1 MAKLTTVLFDY
12 GNTLIAFGPD
22 QQLAQA
28 AAMAEVL
35 SQAGLTIDNE
45 KLTKV
50 RKDQILRPYRSGG
63 KENVFEEVCR
73 EIVEL
78 AGPDPTGGITRALM
92 AARQKA
98 FIKSVGVQPDVPPLL
113 ERLKEQ
119 YRLGFLSN
127 YPCSHSIISSLEN
140 LGMADFFESV
150 VVSADVGYA
159 KPHPDAYATL
169 IKEMNLDPAEAVY
182 VGDNWLAD
190 VQGAKRAG
198 MRAIW
203 VREHIPYETF
213 EPEPGDI
220 PPDAEIHSL
229 MELESVLAAWTE

>member
-1 MAKLTTVLFDY
+1 MAKLSTVLFDY

-28 AAMAEVL
+28 AAMTEVL
-35 SQAGLTIDNE
+35 SQAGLSVDE
-45 KLTKV
+45 DKLTAV
-50 RKDQILRPYRSGG
+50 RKDQIMRPYRSGG

-73 EIVEL
+73 EVVEL
-78 AGPDPTGGITRALM
+78 AGPDASGEITRALM
-92 AARQKA
+92 MARQKA
-98 FIKSVGVQPDVPPLL
+98 FIESVTVNPEVLSLL
-113 ERLKEQ
+113 ERLGKR

-127 YPCSHSIISSLEN
+127 YPCSHSIVSSLKQ
-140 LGMADFFESV
+140 LGMHDFFESV
-150 VVSADVGYA
+150 VVSADVGFA
-159 KPHPDAYATL
+159 KPHPDTYGTL
-169 IKEMNLDPAEAVY
+169 IKEMSLDPAEAVY

-220 PPDAEIHSL
+220 QPDAEIESL
-229 MELESVLAAWTE
+229 SELESLLNSWA

>member
-1 MAKLTTVLFDY
+1 MTKLSTVLFDY

-22 QQLAQA
+22 QQIAQA
-28 AAMAEVL
+28 AAMTEVL
-35 SQAGLTIDNE
+35 AKAGLSVDEE
-45 KLTKV
+45 KLTEV
-50 RKDQILRPYRSGG
+50 RKAQIMRPYHSGG
-63 KENVFEEVCR
+63 KENDFEEVCR

-78 AGPDPTGGITRALM
+78 AGPDPSGEITRALM

-98 FIKSVGVQPDVPPLL
+98 FIESVTVNPEVLSLL
-113 ERLKEQ
+113 KRLSEK

-127 YPCSHSIISSLEN
+127 YPCTHSIVSSLKH
-140 LGMADFFESV
+140 LGMHDFFESV
-150 VVSADVGYA
+150 VVSADVGFA
-159 KPHPDAYATL
+159 KPHPEAYARL
-169 IKEMNLDPAEAVY
+169 ITEMNLDPSQAVY

-190 VQGAKRAG
+190 IQGAKRAG

-220 PPDAEIHSL
+220 QPDAEIDSL
-229 MELESVLAAWTE
+229 SALEEILDLWQ